1 MDVPL
6 VIIMVAFGVG
16 LRSVFSTQNN
26 ESFSNFASTFKVREF
41 NYKCVE
47 FE

>member
-6 VIIMVAFGVG
+6 VITMVAFGVG
-16 LRSVFSTQNN
+16 LRSVFSTQDN

-47 FE
+47 FK

>member
-16 LRSVFSTQNN
+16 LRSVFGTQNN
-26 ESFSNFASTFKVREF
+26 ESFSNFASTFKVQEF
-41 NYKCVE
+41 NSKCVE
-47 FE
+47 F